1 MCLCFGRVGETFF
14 LGIFGLYQGTV
25 SSETIVTSVI
35 WSVCAC
41 WCVFVQHV
49 WLSKIWT
56 GTLVLL

>member
-1 MCLCFGRVGETFF
+1 MSVFREGG
-14 LGIFGLYQGTV
+14 GNIFSRYLWVQGTV

-56 GTLVLL
+56 DTLVLL